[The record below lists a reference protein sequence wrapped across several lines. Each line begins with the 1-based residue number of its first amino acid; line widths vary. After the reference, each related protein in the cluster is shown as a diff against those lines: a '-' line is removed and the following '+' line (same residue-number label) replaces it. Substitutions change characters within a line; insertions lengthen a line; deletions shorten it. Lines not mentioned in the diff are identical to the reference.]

1 MAREFRFDENVS
13 EKQLNFQ
20 STSLIIP
27 SITRTR
33 IHNSMY
39 YKANLDTASLRG
51 NSMLQLSK
59 TMLHELGTCRG
70 IQSQKG
76 IVCGGV
82 EFKCLLMKLIHI
94 RPTWAQLLVILQK
107 GHEKHSRFDNKYLVV
122 LVLTYLRLQYY
133 FLSKPSEVLNITS
146 IRDFDKDQDVT
157 AENLKSLLLLYIRD
171 YRKVKCMALDADCW
185 SQGGLQKVEIRHIDE
200 IVDWLCTES
209 QIWALPLGQCQWCDI
224 YAENEDEDDSD
235 SETESSESES
245 DDDG

>member
-1 MAREFRFDENVS
+1 MSREFRFDENVS
-13 EKQLNFQ
+13 EKQLNHQ
-20 STSLIIP
+20 STSLVVP
-27 SITRTR
+27 SITRAR

-39 YKANLDTASLRG
+39 YKANLDAASLRG
-51 NSMLQLSK
+51 NSMLQLST
-59 TMLHELGTCRG
+59 TMLKELGTCRG
-70 IQSQKG
+70 ASSRMS

-82 EFKCLLMKLIHI
+82 EFKCLLMKLVHI

-133 FLSKPSEVLNITS
+133 FLPRPSETS
-146 IRDFDKDQDVT
+146 HLKGIRDFNKDQNVT
-157 AENLKSLLLLYIRD
+157 AENLKNLLLLYIRD

-185 SQGGLQKVEIRHIDE
+185 VQGGPQKVEIRHIDE

-224 YAENEDEDDSD
+224 YAENE
-235 SETESSESES
+235 SESES
-245 DDDG
+245 ETDSSESGSDDD